1 MTKPR
6 PNKYKAPNQPTKKT
20 PPKTPKQTKPKNPPK
35 NPTPQK
41 PLRMKARWILKK
53 ELIKDRQGEK
63 NVFMVFHMESQRAG
77 KYLNQAS
84 NF

>member
-20 PPKTPKQTKPKNPPK
+20 PPKTPKQTKTKNPPK

-53 ELIKDRQGEK
+53 ELIKDR
-63 NVFMVFHMESQRAG
+63 
-77 KYLNQAS
+77 
-84 NF
+84 